1 MKNKTTRLRF
11 EEEEL
16 ANKPVARAAKKAER
30 AADKADAAKARLPTK
45 NKLKHEKDKA
55 ADRKEQLRFG
65 KKDNSKDADSS
76 QKTSGQANKKA
87 VPDRKKPASKKGGK
101 QKAGTAGV
109 NEHLRFDDSAVD
121 VVSPGSRIS
130 RTASHAVTGTLAGR
144 VHHEIAENE
153 DDNVGVQAAHQSEEF
168 AEGAART
175 VSNVRYGHKLKAYQK
190 AARLDRKADKANVEA
205 LYQQAVTDNPE
216 IASNPISR
224 WKQRQEIKKQY
235 YAAKAAQGA
244 ASGSKAASGAAKGT
258 EKTAQG
264 AKTLLERLKEFAV
277 RHTHAMIIILVF
289 ALLFLMISGAFSSCS
304 AVVQG
309 GTSSLLGTSFTATD
323 EDITGTNEDYKAL
336 EAALKNEIDNIE
348 STHPGYDE
356 YRYQLDEINHNPY
369 ELTAYLTVLF
379 EDYTRAEVQETLQA
393 LFDRQYTLTL
403 EEEVEVRT
411 RTETRT
417 HTVTDPETG
426 ETSEEEYEVEVEYNY
441 YILNV
446 TLRNNGL
453 GTAIATSGLTEDQQE
468 RYNILLQTQGN
479 RPYLFEDDIYATPT
493 GPYTDYDIPGEAL
506 TDEKFANMIHEAEK
520 YLGFP
525 YVWGG
530 SSPSTSFDCSG
541 FVCWVIN
548 NCGNGWN
555 VGRTTANGLMS
566 SCDIIPASEA
576 QPGDLI
582 FFQGTYD
589 TAGAS
594 HVGIYVGG
602 GMMIHCGNPISYA
615 SIETS
620 YWQSHFYA
628 YGRIR

>member
-244 ASGSKAASGAAKGT
+244 ASGSKAAS
-258 EKTAQG
+258 
-264 AKTLLERLKEFAV
+264 L
-277 RHTHAMIIILVF
+277 
-289 ALLFLMISGAFSSCS
+289 
-304 AVVQG
+304 
-309 GTSSLLGTSFTATD
+309 SL
-323 EDITGTNEDYKAL
+323 
-336 EAALKNEIDNIE
+336 
-348 STHPGYDE
+348 
-356 YRYQLDEINHNPY
+356 
-369 ELTAYLTVLF
+369 
-379 EDYTRAEVQETLQA
+379 
-393 LFDRQYTLTL
+393 
-403 EEEVEVRT
+403 
-411 RTETRT
+411 
-417 HTVTDPETG
+417 
-426 ETSEEEYEVEVEYNY
+426 
-441 YILNV
+441 
-446 TLRNNGL
+446 
-453 GTAIATSGLTEDQQE
+453 
-468 RYNILLQTQGN
+468 
-479 RPYLFEDDIYATPT
+479 
-493 GPYTDYDIPGEAL
+493 
-506 TDEKFANMIHEAEK
+506 IH
-520 YLGFP
+520 
-525 YVWGG
+525 
-530 SSPSTSFDCSG
+530 
-541 FVCWVIN
+541 I
-548 NCGNGWN
+548 
-555 VGRTTANGLMS
+555 
-566 SCDIIPASEA
+566 
-576 QPGDLI
+576 
-582 FFQGTYD
+582 
-589 TAGAS
+589 
-594 HVGIYVGG
+594 
-602 GMMIHCGNPISYA
+602 
-615 SIETS
+615 
-620 YWQSHFYA
+620 
-628 YGRIR
+628 

>member
-65 KKDNSKDADSS
+65 KKDNSKDADTS
-76 QKTSGQANKKA
+76 QKVAGQARKKA
-87 VPDRKKPASKKGGK
+87 VLDRKKPVGKKEGK

-205 LYQQAVTDNPE
+205 LYQQAVADNPE

-235 YAAKAAQGA
+235 YAAKAAQGV
-244 ASGSKAASGAAKGT
+244 ASGSKAAGGAAKGT

-264 AKTLLERLKEFAV
+264 AKTLLERLKKFAV
-277 RHTHAMIIILVF
+277 QHTHAMIIILVF
-289 ALLFLMISGAFSSCS
+289 ALLFLMVSGAFSSCS
-304 AVVQG
+304 AMLQG
-309 GTSSLLGTSFTATD
+309 GTGSLLGTSFTATD

-411 RTETRT
+411 RTETHT

-426 ETSEEEYEVEVEYNY
+426 ETSEEEYEVEVE
-441 YILNV
+441 
-446 TLRNNGL
+446 
-453 GTAIATSGLTEDQQE
+453 
-468 RYNILLQTQGN
+468 
-479 RPYLFEDDIYATPT
+479 
-493 GPYTDYDIPGEAL
+493 
-506 TDEKFANMIHEAEK
+506 
-520 YLGFP
+520 
-525 YVWGG
+525 
-530 SSPSTSFDCSG
+530 
-541 FVCWVIN
+541 
-548 NCGNGWN
+548 
-555 VGRTTANGLMS
+555 
-566 SCDIIPASEA
+566 
-576 QPGDLI
+576 
-582 FFQGTYD
+582 
-589 TAGAS
+589 
-594 HVGIYVGG
+594 
-602 GMMIHCGNPISYA
+602 
-615 SIETS
+615 
-620 YWQSHFYA
+620 
-628 YGRIR
+628 